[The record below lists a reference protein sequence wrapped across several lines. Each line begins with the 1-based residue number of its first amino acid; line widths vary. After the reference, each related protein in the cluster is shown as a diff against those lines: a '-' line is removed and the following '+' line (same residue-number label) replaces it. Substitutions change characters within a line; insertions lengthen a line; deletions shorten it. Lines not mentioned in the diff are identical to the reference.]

1 MGPKHFEALM
11 TAPAVARARRRVQPL
26 RTAPYR
32 ILVASAAEPSSLGAI
47 TLATAL
53 ARRRSASVHA
63 LIVATPFPHT
73 FPSIAAMAPPAMV
86 DDESRRAA
94 LERLRQQLATIRG
107 TGEWAVRATSGFPAE
122 SISAAAARWPASVVI
137 MGSGDHTLA
146 RRLLGSET
154 AVKLATH
161 ATVPVLA
168 VPADARELPTRAV
181 AAVDFSESSIEAAHT
196 AATLLGQR
204 GRLTL
209 MYASP
214 LIVDHAPGGTLTDLY
229 TAGARDRLETIADD
243 VHRRSKRPVSIR
255 LASGDIVERLNEMVE
270 ADECDLIAMGAHEPT
285 LLERVLVGHVRARV
299 IRSAACSVLVVPH
312 VGPA

>member
-1 MGPKHFEALM
+1 M

-73 FPSIAAMAPPAMV
+73 MPSIFAIAPPALV
-86 DDESRRAA
+86 DDDNRRAA

-107 TGEWAVRATSGFPAE
+107 TGEWAVRATTGFAAE
-122 SISAAAARWPASVVI
+122 SIADAAARWPASIVI
-137 MGSGDHTLA
+137 MGSGEHGLA
-146 RRLLGSET
+146 NRLLGSET
-154 AVKLATH
+154 AVKVATH

-168 VPADARELPTRAV
+168 VPADARELPKRAV
-181 AAVDFSESSIEAAHT
+181 AAVDFTDSSIAAAHT

-204 GRLTL
+204 GQLTL
-209 MYASP
+209 VYASP
-214 LIVDHAPGGTLTDLY
+214 LIVTDSHGGTLTDLY
-229 TAGARDRLETIADD
+229 TAGARERLESVASEI
-243 VHRRSKRPVSIR
+243 HRRSKRPVDIR
-255 LASGDIVERLNEMVE
+255 LENGDIVERLAEMVE
-270 ADECDLIAMGAHEPT
+270 ADECELIAMGAHEPT
-285 LLERVLVGHVRARV
+285 LLERILVGHVRARV
-299 IRSAACSVLVVPH
+299 IRSAACSVLVVPAMR
-312 VGPA
+312 PA